1 MFSDGE
7 SWDCCVLIGIFPLS
21 LQDLLSAG
29 PGKGIAALQ
38 EGILIATGGVIE
50 AWAHGMWG
58 KLLLKLEIRA
68 DCCRNGI
75 LLFPKA
81 LALPVSNSLLRGGHR
96 HLPLM
101 QATLSLAEQLGSDGT
116 CPCPCMMR
124 CPLVGT

>member
-29 PGKGIAALQ
+29 PGKGIATLQ
-38 EGILIATGGVIE
+38 EGILIATGGVTE

-58 KLLLKLEIRA
+58 KLLLKLEISADWNGMEWDGMPRA
-68 DCCRNGI
+68 L

-81 LALPVSNSLLRGGHR
+81 LALPVNNSLLRQSR
-96 HLPLM
+96 
-101 QATLSLAEQLGSDGT
+101 A
-116 CPCPCMMR
+116 
-124 CPLVGT
+124 